1 MDFKYLE
8 KEEKN
13 LNTIIQ
19 EIWKQG
25 IKLSEEIGEK
35 VQLDLISTGEYEITK
50 KINVRIPRPCGCC
63 EIYISDSL
71 DYHLPDL
78 KELVSKIRKVE
89 EMVVNYDD
97 SYDIMYDIYIP
108 INLKQLRKLQP
119 EEIFNLWK
127 KQLAD

>member
-1 MDFKYLE
+1 MNFDYLE
-8 KEEKN
+8 KKEKE
-13 LNTIIQ
+13 LNDIIKD
-19 EIWKQG
+19 IWQKG
-25 IKLSEEIGEK
+25 IELSDQIEEK
-35 VQLDLISTGEYEITK
+35 VQLDLVQTGEYEITR

-78 KELVSKIRKVE
+78 KELVSKIRKIE
-89 EMVVNYDD
+89 EMIVNYDD